1 MTTVERPL
9 RVIQWTTG
17 NIGRR
22 SLHAIIG
29 RDDMELVGVYAHGA
43 DKVGVDAAELSGWPE
58 PTGVT
63 ATNDIDAL
71 LALKPDACCYNPL
84 WPNIDELT
92 RLLESGVNVCSS
104 AAWITGGKQSPEDL
118 ERIRKAC
125 EKGNSTIFGSGAH
138 PGMTNLV
145 GMVLS
150 GSCERVDE
158 IRITESVDCSTY
170 ESAGTQTAMGFSQ
183 DPDTPGLA
191 ESVRRESEVFAESA
205 AMMADAIGARLDKM
219 TFDVTFTPA
228 TGDTDLGFMQ
238 IPKGTVA
245 GVYGYHRGWVGDRN
259 VVSVGFNWIMG
270 DHVTPPKPLEHGHV
284 IQVFGLPNM
293 SLRWTPCRQRFISDS
308 PRTATATCSPSIDS
322 ARIVRSCARK
332 SGWVTTEYMDNDTS
346 ASNGKTRPDYQRML
360 ADIRDGRIDAVV
372 AWDLDRLY
380 RQPRELEDLIDL
392 ADQKHLALATVG
404 GEADLSTDNGRLFA
418 RIKGAVAKSETDRKS
433 ARQKRADQQ
442 RAEAGTPEPLHGAVR
457 LPASRRCA
465 RARARRGDDGPRRLQ
480 RDPGR
485 RQPARDRQ
493 GSGTPPTCRPGA
505 ATGGLAPP
513 CDSCCMCMAQRRRRG
528 LQGRAGR
535 RGRLAADRGP
545 RRLRRACGPS

>member
-1 MTTVERPL
+1 MTAPTADRPL

-29 RDDMELVGVYAHGA
+29 RPDMELVGVYAHGA
-43 DKVGVDAAELSGWPE
+43 EKVGVDAAELSGWPE
-58 PTGVT
+58 PTGVK

-71 LALKPDACCYNPL
+71 IALKPDACCYNPL
-84 WPNIDELT
+84 WPNIDELA

-104 AAWITGGKQSPEDL
+104 AAWITGGKQTPEDL
-118 ERIRKAC
+118 DRIRKAC
-125 EKGNSTIFGSGAH
+125 EKGDSTIFGSGAH
-138 PGMTNLV
+138 PGMTNMV

-205 AMMADAIGARLDKM
+205 AMMADAIGAKLDKM
-219 TFDVTFTPA
+219 TFDVEFTAA
-228 TGDTDLGFMQ
+228 TGDSDLGFMQ
-238 IPKGTVA
+238 IPKGTVG
-245 GVYGYHRGWVGDRN
+245 GVYGYHRGWVGDKN

-293 SLRWTPCRQRFISDS
+293 RLRWSSWRPRSTSAS
-308 PRTATATCSPSIDS
+308 PKTATATCSPSTAN
-322 ARIVRSCARK
+322 ARTASSWPPTGAGRSPNTSTTTHRRPAPRNRDRPT
-332 SGWVTTEYMDNDTS
+332 SGCSPTS
-346 ASNGKTRPDYQRML
+346 ATGHVE
-360 ADIRDGRIDAVV
+360 AVV

-392 ADQKHLALATVG
+392 AD
-404 GEADLSTDNGRLFA
+404 
-418 RIKGAVAKSETDRKS
+418 
-433 ARQKRADQQ
+433 
-442 RAEAGTPEPLHGAVR
+442 AEA
-457 LPASRRCA
+457 
-465 RARARRGDDGPRRLQ
+465 
-480 RDPGR
+480 
-485 RQPARDRQ
+485 
-493 GSGTPPTCRPGA
+493 PGA
-505 ATGGLAPP
+505 GHR
-513 CDSCCMCMAQRRRRG
+513 RRRRG
-528 LQGRAGR
+528 PVHRQRPTVRPHQGR
-535 RGRLAADRGP
+535 RGRAP
-545 RRLRRACGPS
+545 R

>member
-63 ATNDIDAL
+63 ATNNIDAL

-92 RLLESGVNVCSS
+92 RLLEAGVNVCSS

-118 ERIRKAC
+118 ERVRKAC

-138 PGMTNLV
+138 PGITNLV

-183 DPDTPGLA
+183 DPQTPGLA

-205 AMMADAIGARLDKM
+205 AMMADAIGAKLDKI

-245 GVYGYHRGWVGDRN
+245 GVYGYHRGWVGERN
-259 VVSVGFNWIMG
+259 VVSVGFNWTMG
-270 DHVTPPKPLEHGHV
+270 EHVTPPKPLEHGHV

-293 SLRWTPCRQRFISDS
+293 SLRWTSCRQRFISDS
-308 PRTATATCSPSIDS
+308 PRTATATCSPSTAS
-322 ARIVRSCARK
+322 AKTARSCAP
-332 SGWVTTEYMDNDTS
+332 
-346 ASNGKTRPDYQRML
+346 NGLGHNRIRGQRHL
-360 ADIRDGRIDAVV
+360 GVERQDA
-372 AWDLDRLY
+372 
-380 RQPRELEDLIDL
+380 
-392 ADQKHLALATVG
+392 
-404 GEADLSTDNGRLFA
+404 
-418 RIKGAVAKSETDRKS
+418 
-433 ARQKRADQQ
+433 
-442 RAEAGTPEPLHGAVR
+442 AG
-457 LPASRRCA
+457 LPAD
-465 RARARRGDDGPRRLQ
+465 ARRHPRRAAST
-480 RDPGR
+480 RWWPGTWTGSTAS
-485 RQPARDRQ
+485 PASSRTSSTWPTR
-493 GSGTPPTCRPGA
+493 STSRWPPWAARP
-505 ATGGLAPP
+505 T
-513 CDSCCMCMAQRRRRG
+513 
-528 LQGRAGR
+528 
-535 RGRLAADRGP
+535 
-545 RRLRRACGPS
+545 